1 MKNNQFF
8 KTVNVENSIVEEL
21 KNEKTQIGYY
31 DLPQQD
37 ITQIVEFSKSVTKKN
52 IVIVGIGGSSLGTKA
67 VYDFLRYSNDFS
79 KRLIF
84 CESTDPVLLNSTFK
98 DLELND
104 TLFLIISKSGN
115 TIETISIF
123 KYILTKVQLNSDSFV
138 IISDLNSPLHQL
150 SLDENLPYFEIPSNV
165 GGRFSVL
172 SAVGLLPLALIGVD
186 IQSLLNGAK
195 NIKDSFFNGQYMYEQ
210 IIHKASFY
218 AKNTNKYNINC
229 LFSYSESL
237 RSFNDWYVQLWGES
251 LGKQQL
257 NSVINLGLTPIGL
270 IGPTDQHSFLQ
281 LIVEGKRDKSVTFIK
296 VKDFNIEMPVPDI
309 SIKNLEKLDF
319 INNVEFSTLINKQAD
334 SIIESLSNKGDIP
347 LDIIE
352 IEHINEFTIGELFY
366 YFELLTST
374 VAKMININAYDQPGV
389 EEGKKILRG
398 YFD

>member
-1 MKNNQFF
+1 MNNNQFF
-8 KTVNVENSIVEEL
+8 KAVRTEDKVLEDLRQEQ
-21 KNEKTQIGYY
+21 KNIGYY
-31 DLPQQD
+31 DLPEQD
-37 ITQIVEFSKSVTKKN
+37 ISNIQSFAKTITKKN
-52 IVIVGIGGSSLGTKA
+52 IVVIGIGGSSLGTKA
-67 VYDFLRYSNDFS
+67 VYDFLRYSHEFEKN
-79 KRLIF
+79 LIF

-98 DLELND
+98 NLNLED

-115 TIETISIF
+115 TIETVSIF
-123 KYILTKVQLNSDSFV
+123 KYILTKVELDANNFV
-138 IISDLNSPLHQL
+138 IISDLNSSLHKL
-150 SLDENLPYFEIPSNV
+150 SQDENLPYFEIPSNV

-172 SAVGLLPLALIGVD
+172 SAVGLVPLAILGVD
-186 IQSLLNGAK
+186 IQALLHGAK
-195 NIKDSFFNGQYMYEQ
+195 NIKDSFFNQEVMYDA
-210 IIHKASFY
+210 IVNKASFY
-218 AKNTNKYNINC
+218 AKNTNKHNINC

-257 NSVINLGLTPIGL
+257 NSCINVGLTPIGL

-296 VKDFNIEMPVPDI
+296 VKDFDIHLEVPDV

-319 INNVEFSTLINKQAD
+319 INKVEFSTLINKQAD
-334 SIIESLSNKGDIP
+334 SIIESLSNRGDIP

-352 IEHINEFTIGELFY
+352 IDNINEYTIGELFF
-366 YFELLTST
+366 YFELLTSA
-374 VAKMININAYDQPGV
+374 VGKMININAYDQPGV